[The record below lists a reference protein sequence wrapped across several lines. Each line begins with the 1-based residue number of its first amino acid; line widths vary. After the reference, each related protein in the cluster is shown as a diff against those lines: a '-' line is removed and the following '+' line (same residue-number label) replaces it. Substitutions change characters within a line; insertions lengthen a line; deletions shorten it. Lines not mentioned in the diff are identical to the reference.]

1 MSKVI
6 DLTDFRVTE
15 SDNGETYV
23 VLKKDFETIAE
34 ATHFESEIE
43 KAVDEQAENGVFK
56 RCQIFSHPFAYLP
69 LIKVKAKDFWE
80 AYDEQGDLIDEE
92 PDVIEQMVGI
102 IETAVFAGQFNRNPS
117 DPGSLQIKIT
127 LGIPMELFERTAK
140 EEIKITCV
148 E

>member
-23 VLKKDFETIAE
+23 VLKKDFETLRE
-34 ATHFESEIE
+34 AMHFEREIL

-56 RCQIFSHPFAYLP
+56 RCLILNHPFAYLP
-69 LIKVKAKDFWE
+69 LIKVKAEDFWE

-102 IETAVFAGQFNRNPS
+102 VETTVLARPLKRSPS
-117 DPGSLQIKIT
+117 DPGSLQITIT
-127 LGIPMELFERTAK
+127 MGIPMELFERTSK